1 MLFRLAPAL
10 AVLSLAAAGVAR
22 AESDQPDAL
31 KSRMRRIEESFR
43 QGNAGALRDSCAS
56 SGKVRVDLR
65 GLTDGPASYAPG
77 QLQVVFERIFGENRT
92 REFAFRQDDLQVSA
106 ARTAFARASWT
117 RRGPP
122 GAQEAAEHLTFTLR
136 EEGGD
141 WRIQEIRS
149 SR

>member
-1 MLFRLAPAL
+1 MPFRVLALCAAGWLASAPA
-10 AVLSLAAAGVAR
+10 AR
-22 AESDQPDAL
+22 ADDEEAL
-31 KSRMRRIEESFR
+31 KSRLRRIEESFR
-43 QGNAGALRDSCAS
+43 QGNAGGLRDSCPS
-56 SGKVRVDLR
+56 NGKVRVDLR

-77 QLQVVFERIFGENRT
+77 QLQVVFERIFAENRT
-92 REFAFRQDDLQVSA
+92 REFSFRRDDLQVSA
-106 ARTAFARASWT
+106 PRTAFARASWT

-136 EEGGD
+136 EDGGD

>member
-1 MLFRLAPAL
+1 MPFRGLALL
-10 AVLSLAAAGVAR
+10 AAGWLAAAPAAL
-22 AESDQPDAL
+22 AEQDDAL
-31 KSRMRRIEESFR
+31 KSRLGRIEQSFR
-43 QGNAGALRDSCAS
+43 HGDAGALRDSCPS

-77 QLQVVFERIFGENRT
+77 QLQVVFERIFAENRT
-92 REFAFRQDDLQVSA
+92 REFSFRRDDLQVSA

-122 GAQEAAEHLTFTLR
+122 GAQEAVEHLTFTLR